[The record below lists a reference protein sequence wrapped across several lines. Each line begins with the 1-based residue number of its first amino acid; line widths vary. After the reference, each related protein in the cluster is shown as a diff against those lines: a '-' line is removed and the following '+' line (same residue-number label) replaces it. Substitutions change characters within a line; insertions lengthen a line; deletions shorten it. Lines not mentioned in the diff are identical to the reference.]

1 MKLTKE
7 QKANEETVQSVDVEL
22 NEEQLEVVAG
32 GVRGSQKGVKD
43 LIKDVMNFVTKSTHS

>member
-32 GVRGSQKGVKD
+32 GTTYPDFSDIIDKLKNRPIPD
-43 LIKDVMNFVTKSTHS
+43 